1 MDADELLKKAVESL
15 REGQLEGAMTFC
27 NLALAKNPDSPGG
40 WNTKA
45 SVFMAAN
52 QFREAIECFEHAQ
65 QVGGNPSAA
74 QGIAICRQALGEPA
88 APAQPA
94 QDTSGPTLS
103 ATAWFYKGEEMDKQG
118 QSAEALSCFE
128 KALAIDPHAAYTWY
142 GKGVALGKLGRP
154 EDELACYEKA
164 LALNA
169 SFPEAWFNK
178 AISLGNARRFREALE
193 CFEKA
198 QQLGYPDAAQGV
210 AYCQRVIA
218 EESRQR

>member
-1 MDADELLKKAVESL
+1 MDADELLQKAVGLL
-15 REGQLEGAMTFC
+15 RERQLEEAMTFC
-27 NLALAKNPDSPGG
+27 NQALAKNPDSPGG
-40 WNTKA
+40 WNTKGA
-45 SVFMAAN
+45 VFMAAN

-74 QGIAICRQALGEPA
+74 QGIAICRQALGESA
-88 APAQPA
+88 TPAQPA
-94 QDTSGPTLS
+94 SDTSGPTLS
-103 ATAWFYKGEEMDKQG
+103 ATAWFYKGEEMDRQG
-118 QSAEALSCFE
+118 YSAEALSCFE
-128 KALAIDPHAAYTWY
+128 KALAIDPGAAYTWY
-142 GKGVALGKLGRP
+142 AKGVALGKLGRP

-164 LALNA
+164 LALNS

-210 AYCQRVIA
+210 AYCQRAIA
-218 EESRQR
+218 EDSGQR